1 MHVCDVKVTREPLRP
16 LSSAFSTAHGAVVD
30 FFGVVRE
37 NENDAMISGLE
48 YEAFVEMAEAE
59 LGRISE
65 EVAQKFALGSVTVHH
80 RIGFVPAG
88 EASLLVRVTARHRRS
103 AFAGTQ
109 HLVELF
115 NTRSPICRHPFPAKS
130 FSACICQIT
139 SHFRG
144 C

>member
-1 MHVCDVKVTREPLRP
+1 MHVCDVKVTREPLQP

-88 EASLLVRVTARHRRS
+88 EASLFVRVSARHRGP
-103 AFAGTQ
+103 AFAGSQ
-109 HLVELF
+109 HLVELLKS
-115 NTRSPICRHPFPAKS
+115 RVPIWKHPIPAKS
-130 FSACICQIT
+130 VSA
-139 SHFRG
+139 
-144 C
+144 